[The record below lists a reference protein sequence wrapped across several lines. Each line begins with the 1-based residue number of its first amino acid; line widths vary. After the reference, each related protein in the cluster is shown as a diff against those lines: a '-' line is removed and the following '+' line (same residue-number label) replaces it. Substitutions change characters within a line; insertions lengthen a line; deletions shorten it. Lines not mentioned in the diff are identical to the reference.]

1 MSVSVSESESE
12 SEYYADALTEL
23 VAFVRQHSPYYRDL
37 YAQVPAG
44 PVVLEDLPVLNHES
58 FWGANTAHDSR
69 VLTGPLTDGI
79 VFKSGGTTTEP
90 KLSVYTRQEL
100 LGMSRLQGNG
110 FEQAGLRPGD
120 RIANLF
126 YAGELYASFLF
137 NVLCLQESSVP
148 NVHLPIA
155 SAPLEYTAHVIH
167 EFAATAL
174 LGPPTTIC
182 QLAARL
188 AESGRPAPDVH
199 LVMFGGE
206 SFYEDQRPLLE
217 KAFPNA
223 LIRSMG
229 YGSVDG
235 GMLGAPVA
243 DDPDPR
249 VHRIHRPQTVMEI
262 VDDDTGEPVREPG
275 RPGRLVVTDLARRLM
290 PVIRYPTGDRGA
302 WVDRQE
308 GLFRLLGRSD
318 EGARV
323 GPITVYLEDLRAVVQ
338 HVAAGRPLV
347 GMQVVQRRKDTRDEL
362 VVRIAGDL
370 GDPDTVGKAVASRL
384 DEIRPMFAEH
394 VEAGL
399 INPLTVECVPAAG
412 LVVNSR
418 TGKLLRLIDERTP

>member
-1 MSVSVSESESE
+1 M
-12 SEYYADALTEL
+12 ADHSLTGL
-23 VAFVRQHSPYYRDL
+23 VDFVRRESPFYRDL
-37 YAQVPAG
+37 YAALPSG
-44 PVVLEDLPVLNHES
+44 PVRIEDLPVLDHTA
-58 FWGANTAHDSR
+58 FWAANGAHDSR
-69 VLTGPLTDGI
+69 VLSAPLTDGI

-110 FEQAGLRPGD
+110 FAQAGLRPGD
-120 RIANLF
+120 RVANLF

-148 NVHLPIA
+148 NVHLPVA
-155 SAPLEYTAHVIH
+155 SAPLDYTAHVIH
-167 EFAATAL
+167 EFSATVL

-182 QLAARL
+182 QLADHL

-206 SFYEDQRPLLE
+206 PFYEDQRPLLE
-217 KAFPNA
+217 TAFPNA
-223 LIRSMG
+223 AIRSMG

-249 VHRIHRPQTVMEI
+249 VHRSHRPQTVMEI
-262 VDDDTGEPVREPG
+262 VDDDTGEPVTEPG

-290 PVIRYPTGDRGA
+290 PVIRYPTGDRGE
-302 WVDRQE
+302 WVDRADWR
-308 GLFRLLGRSD
+308 FRLLGRSD

-323 GPITVYLEDLRAVVQ
+323 GPITLYLDDLRAVVR
-338 HVAAGRPLV
+338 HVAGGRPLV
-347 GMQVVQRRKDTRDEL
+347 GTQVVQRRKDAKDEL
-362 VVRIAGDL
+362 VLRVSGDL
-370 GDPDTVGKAVASRL
+370 GDPETVGKAIAARL

-399 INPLTVECVPAAG
+399 INPLTVEWVPASG
-412 LVVNSR
+412 LAVNPR
-418 TGKLLRLIDERTP
+418 TGKLLRLIDERRP

>member
-1 MSVSVSESESE
+1 M
-12 SEYYADALTEL
+12 ADRDLTPLTPRTGLTEL
-23 VAFVRQHSPYYRDL
+23 VDFVRRHSPFYRDL
-37 YAQVPAG
+37 YAPLPPG
-44 PVVLEDLPVLNHES
+44 PVRIEDLPVLDHAD
-58 FWGANTAHDSR
+58 FWAANTAHESR

-90 KLSVYTRQEL
+90 KLSVYTRREL
-100 LGMSRLQGNG
+100 LGMARLQGNG
-110 FEQAGLRPGD
+110 FAEAGLRPGD

-148 NVHLPIA
+148 NVHLPVG
-155 SAPLEYTAHVIH
+155 SAPLEYTARVIH
-167 EFAATAL
+167 EFSTTAL
-174 LGPPTTIC
+174 MGPPTTIC

-188 AESGRPAPDVH
+188 DDSGCPAPDVH

-217 KAFPNA
+217 AAFPNA
-223 LIRSMG
+223 SIRSMG

-249 VHRIHRPQTVMEI
+249 VHRTHRPQTVMEI
-262 VDDDTGEPVREPG
+262 VDDGTGEPVTEPG

-290 PVIRYPTGDRGA
+290 PVIRYPTGDRGE
-302 WVDRQE
+302 WVDRE
-308 GLFRLLGRSD
+308 DGRFRLLGRSD

-323 GPITVYLEDLRAVVQ
+323 GPITLYLEDLRAVVR
-338 HVAAGRPLV
+338 HVADGRPLA
-347 GMQVVQRRKDTRDEL
+347 GMQVVQRRKAAKDEL
-362 VVRIAGDL
+362 VLRVAGDL
-370 GDPDTVGKAVASRL
+370 GDPVTAGKAIAARL

-399 INPLTVECVPAAG
+399 INPLSVEWVPAAR
-412 LVVNSR
+412 LTVNPR
-418 TGKLLRLIDERTP
+418 TGKLLRLIDERQP